1 MSLSSQVTQSVSKIL
16 IRWIVVYP
24 VDSAI
29 QRLNN
34 RVVGSTSDWSCIDG
48 NLIQQIRSTTQIW
61 VATCH
66 QYGIS
71 AAVPQISFC
80 WETSGDVANVDC
92 FLRLAQYTWWNVSY
106 FCLNSSASDFYSA
119 VHCWVKSAGF
129 FLVNKPAFSPVEIVL
144 TVYYQQPF
152 HALPDEL

>member
-1 MSLSSQVTQSVSKIL
+1 
-16 IRWIVVYP
+16 

-34 RVVGSTSDWSCIDG
+34 WGQGSASDWSCIEG
-48 NLIQQIRSTTQIW
+48 NLLQQIRSTTQIW

-71 AAVPQISFC
+71 AVIPQTSFC
-80 WETSGDVANVDC
+80 WETSTDVAKCWLFSQASTVHLMTC
-92 FLRLAQYTWWNVSY
+92 K
-106 FCLNSSASDFYSA
+106 SSANDFYSA
-119 VHCWVKSAGF
+119 VDCWVKSAGL
-129 FLVNKPAFSPVEIVL
+129 FLVSKPAFSPVEIVL